1 MELLKKNKHYAFIGI
16 TGLFSFLSYFLWRR
30 LRKNSISANFVNRLR
45 EIKVKYDAIPNR
57 QLNEEVSF
65 TLMNILQDIS
75 DYFYFRDYSHEENL
89 RSACLDYPEHEEEYE
104 NLCFETMQL
113 QHECMERAKVV
124 LTNYTGVTFTKINE
138 FLKNNRD
145 GNYRDLINKYRIR
158 KEDVP
163 NLQREKAKEAYIFY
177 ADETYR
183 FTILSIQ
190 AQNNNNPA
198 AQQEYVRFFIVNQ
211 LKVKDRLLEKY
222 SVEERYLLD
231 LLDIHNLREDPEIMQ
246 RINRMK
252 ALEEM
257 RSNRNQAEMGDPQN
271 HEN

>member
-57 QLNEEVSF
+57 QLNEEISF

-158 KEDVP
+158 KDDVP
-163 NLQREKAKEAYIFY
+163 NLQRDKAKEAYIFY

-183 FTILSIQ
+183 FNILSIQ

-198 AQQEYVRFFIVNQ
+198 AQQEYIRFFIVNQ

-222 SVEERYLLD
+222 SVEERYLMD

-257 RSNRNQAEMGDPQN
+257 RLNKNQAEMGDPQN
-271 HEN
+271 HDN